1 MYIICMF
8 LMSTLNK
15 LIIMIRNGNGKLNHT
30 ERTVTYK
37 GKKI

>member
-1 MYIICMF
+1 MF

-15 LIIMIRNGNGKLNHT
+15 LTIIMIRNGNGKLNHK